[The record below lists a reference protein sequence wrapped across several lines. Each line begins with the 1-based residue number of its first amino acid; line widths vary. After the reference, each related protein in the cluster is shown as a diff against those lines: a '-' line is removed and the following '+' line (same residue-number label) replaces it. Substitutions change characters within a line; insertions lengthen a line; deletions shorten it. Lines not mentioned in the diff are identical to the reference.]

1 MNIQHLKYALEVAKA
16 SSLSKA
22 AENLFIGQPN
32 LSRAIKELENSLGIT
47 IFERSAKGVT
57 VTPEGEEFLVYAK
70 EILNHIDDVEFRFKN
85 RSSKKQT
92 LSISVPRST
101 YISHAFANFADKM
114 DRKNPV
120 EITYKETNAYRAIN
134 NILNSNYKLGIIRY
148 ADIYD
153 KNFKDMLEDKGLD
166 CEVIAEFTCVLV
178 MHKSHPLAQKEEIS
192 FVDLAPYTQI
202 AHSDTY
208 VPSIP
213 YSDMQKVE
221 LPDEVNKRIFVF
233 ERASQLDL
241 LTLSKGTFMWVSPF
255 PKAVLDRYDLV
266 HRICHENEKIYKDV
280 LIYRKGD
287 RFSSFETSFIEEV
300 KKTIKKEFEGLS
312 INTFK

>member
-1 MNIQHLKYALEVAKA
+1 MNILHLKYALEVEKS

-22 AENLFIGQPN
+22 AENLFLAQPN

-70 EILNHIDDVEFRFKN
+70 EILNHIDDVELMFKN
-85 RSSKKQT
+85 RRSNKQT

-101 YISHAFANFADKM
+101 YISHAFAKFSDKLNK
-114 DRKNPV
+114 DDPV
-120 EITYKETNAYRAIN
+120 EITYKETNALRAIN
-134 NILNSNYKLGIIRY
+134 NILNTKYKLGIIRY

-153 KNFKDMLEDKGLD
+153 KQFKDMLDEKGFEYETL
-166 CEVIAEFTCVLV
+166 AEFTSVLV
-178 MHKSHPLAQKEEIS
+178 MHRSHPLADKEEITFS
-192 FVDLAPYTQI
+192 DLKNYIQI
-202 AHSDTY
+202 AHSDNF

-213 YSDMQKVE
+213 YSEMQKIEFPEDVQ
-221 LPDEVNKRIFVF
+221 KRIFVF

-241 LTLSKGTFMWVSPF
+241 LTLTRGTFMWVSPF
-255 PKAVLDRYDLV
+255 PKEILKRYDLV
-266 HRICHENEKIYKDV
+266 HRICNENKKVYKDV
-280 LIYRKGD
+280 LIYRKGY
-287 RFSSFETSFIEEV
+287 RLSSFEKQFIDEV
-300 KKTIKKEFEGLS
+300 KETKEKEFAGLS

>member
-32 LSRAIKELENSLGIT
+32 LSRAIKELENTLGIT

-57 VTPEGEEFLVYAK
+57 VTDEGREFLEYAK
-70 EILNHIDDVEFRFKN
+70 EILNHIDDVELRFKN

-101 YISHAFANFADKM
+101 YISHAFANFANKM
-114 DRKNPV
+114 NMDVPA

-153 KNFKDMLEDKGLD
+153 KNFKDMLNEKGLD
-166 CEVIAEFTCVLV
+166 FETIAEFTCVLV
-178 MHKSHPLAQKEEIS
+178 MHKNHPLAEKEDITFS
-192 FVDLAPYTQI
+192 DLSAYTQI

-213 YSDMQKVE
+213 YSEMKKIE
-221 LPDEVNKRIFVF
+221 LPDEVTKRIFVF

-241 LTLSKGTFMWVSPF
+241 LTLTKGTFMWVSPF
-255 PKAVLDRYDLV
+255 PATILERYGLI
-266 HRICHENEKIYKDV
+266 HRVCKENEKIYKDV
-280 LIYRKGD
+280 LVYRKGYKL
-287 RFSSFETSFIEEV
+287 SSFERNFIDEV
-300 KKTIKKEFEGLS
+300 KATKDIEFKGLS

>member
-32 LSRAIKELENSLGIT
+32 LSRAIKELENSIGIT

-57 VTPEGEEFLVYAK
+57 VTQEGEEFLVYAK
-70 EILNHIDDVEFRFKN
+70 EILDHIDDVEIMFKN
-85 RSSKKQT
+85 RGIKKQT

-101 YISHAFANFADKM
+101 YISHAFARFANKINRD
-114 DRKNPV
+114 NTV
-120 EITYKETNAYRAIN
+120 EILYKETNAYRAIN

-148 ADIYD
+148 AEMYD
-153 KNFKDMLEDKGLD
+153 NNFKTMLDEKGL
-166 CEVIAEFTCVLV
+166 EYETVAEFTCVLV
-178 MHKSHPLAQKEEIS
+178 MHKTHPLAEKENIT
-192 FVDLAPYTQI
+192 FADLTPYIQI

-213 YSDMQKVE
+213 YSEMQKIE
-221 LPDEVNKRIFVF
+221 LPEEVDKRIFVF

-241 LTLSKGTFMWVSPF
+241 LTTVEGTFMWVSPF
-255 PKAVLDRYDLV
+255 PKAILERYGLV
-266 HRICHENEKIYKDV
+266 HRICNENKKIYKDV
-280 LIYRKGD
+280 LVFRKGYKLSTFERSFLNEILQTKED
-287 RFSSFETSFIEEV
+287 EFS
-300 KKTIKKEFEGLS
+300 GLS

>member
-32 LSRAIKELENSLGIT
+32 LSRAIKELETSLGIT

-57 VTPEGEEFLVYAK
+57 VTPDGEEFLSYAK
-70 EILNHIDDVEFRFKN
+70 EILNHIDDVELRFKN
-85 RSSKKQT
+85 RLSKKQT

-101 YISHAFANFADKM
+101 YISHAFANFSNKM
-114 DRKNPV
+114 DRSNEV

-153 KNFKDMLEDKGLD
+153 KNFKDMLTEKGLEF
-166 CEVIAEFTCVLV
+166 EVIAEFTCVLV
-178 MHKSHPLAQKEEIS
+178 MHRSHPLAEKEEITFS
-192 FVDLAPYTQI
+192 DLCPYTQI

-213 YSDMQKVE
+213 YSEIKKIE
-221 LPDEVNKRIFVF
+221 LPNEVTKRIFVF

-241 LTLSKGTFMWVSPF
+241 LTLTQGTFMWVSPF
-255 PKAVLDRYDLV
+255 PEAILKRYNLI
-266 HRICHENEKIYKDV
+266 HRICHENKKVYKDV
-280 LIYRKGD
+280 LIYRKGY
-287 RFSSFETSFIEEV
+287 RLSSFERSFIDEV
-300 KKTIKKEFEGLS
+300 KMTKEKEFEGLS
-312 INTFK
+312 INTFR

>member
-32 LSRAIKELENSLGIT
+32 LSRAIKELETSLGIT

-57 VTPEGEEFLVYAK
+57 VTPDGEEFLSYAK
-70 EILNHIDDVEFRFKN
+70 EILNHIDDVELRFKN
-85 RSSKKQT
+85 RLSKKQT

-101 YISHAFANFADKM
+101 YISHAFANFSNKM
-114 DRKNPV
+114 DRSNEV

-153 KNFKDMLEDKGLD
+153 KNFKDMLTEKGLEF
-166 CEVIAEFTCVLV
+166 EVIAEFTCVLV
-178 MHKSHPLAQKEEIS
+178 MHKSHPLAEKEEITFS
-192 FVDLAPYTQI
+192 DLSPYTQI

-213 YSDMQKVE
+213 YSEIKKIE
-221 LPDEVNKRIFVF
+221 LPNEVTKRIFVF

-241 LTLSKGTFMWVSPF
+241 LTLTQGTFMWVSPF
-255 PKAVLDRYDLV
+255 PEAILKRYNLI
-266 HRICHENEKIYKDV
+266 HRICHENKKVYKDV
-280 LIYRKGD
+280 LIYRKGY
-287 RFSSFETSFIEEV
+287 RLSSFERSFIDEV
-300 KKTIKKEFEGLS
+300 KMTKEKEFEGLS
-312 INTFK
+312 INTFR

>member
-32 LSRAIKELENSLGIT
+32 LSRAIKELEGTLGIT
-47 IFERSAKGVT
+47 IFERSAKGVA

-70 EILNHIDDVEFRFKN
+70 DILDHIDDVELKFKN
-85 RSSKKQT
+85 RSTKKQT

-101 YISHAFANFADKM
+101 YISHAFANFTNKI
-114 DRKNPV
+114 DRNNAV

-153 KNFKDMLEDKGLD
+153 KNFMDMLIEKGLEY
-166 CEVIAEFTCVLV
+166 EVIAEFTCVLV
-178 MHKSHPLAQKEEIS
+178 MHKEHPLATKEEIS
-192 FVDLAPYTQI
+192 FSDLSPYIQI

-213 YSDMQKVE
+213 YSDMKKVE
-221 LPDEVNKRIFVF
+221 LPDEVTKRIFVF

-241 LTLSKGTFMWVSPF
+241 LTMTKDTFMWVSPF
-255 PKAVLDRYDLV
+255 PKAILDRYGLV
-266 HRICHENEKIYKDV
+266 HRVCHENEKVYKDV
-280 LIYRKGD
+280 IIYKKGY
-287 RFSSFETSFIEEV
+287 RLSSFERDFIKEV
-300 KKTIKKEFEGLS
+300 KDTKEKEFKGLS
-312 INTFK
+312 INTFR